1 MDLRLARLPTQT
13 ARLAGLISQAR
24 ETTSAS
30 ETVWMMLW
38 TGTLGGWTIPCAL
51 LVARVLLVSLV
62 RAASR
67 EPQTNLDSAHGV
79 KVITNGKSESKQCT
93 VTDRDI
99 DQGPA

>member
-62 RAASR
+62 SLVRAARR

-79 KVITNGKSESKQCT
+79 KVITEKAKVSN
-93 VTDRDI
+93 VR
-99 DQGPA
+99 

>member
-24 ETTSAS
+24 GTTSAS

-62 RAASR
+62 RAACR
-67 EPQTNLDSAHGV
+67 EPQTNLDSAQGESHY
-79 KVITNGKSESKQCT
+79 GKSESKQCT